1 MAPGPI
7 LCREQFYSEKDNLK
21 KKKKES
27 LHVTINENQ
36 NSWASI
42 INSSINYVVLL

>member
-1 MAPGPI
+1 MATGPI
-7 LCREQFYSEKDNLK
+7 LCREQFYSEKDNL